1 MVRFFRDSGLPSRR
15 SREAARRRRRS
26 DRERDLKL
34 ESLEPRL
41 ALAVMPGLPDMIAPV
56 VRSVTLPAAGTY
68 GTDRALSFK
77 VNFNEPVKVVGDQ
90 SAVTLPVE
98 VGYAMHE
105 ARYVSGSGTRS
116 LTFRMTVAANDVD
129 TDGISLGR
137 VNSAAVRDFDF
148 AANQILDRAGNPA
161 SDVIPAVNTSRIRVD
176 ATGPV
181 VASSGDFATKGQQ
194 VSLKVTFDGPVTV
207 KGKPTIPVTIG
218 GQDRSLA
225 YAFGSGTKTLTFAVT
240 LPRRA
245 SAANPAFRGENGLPG
260 EVIVLPAGADLKDR
274 FGNSVTAVGGNF
286 GKTFTHSGSRVV
298 VIGTHFEKLTFGES
312 DSLSQD
318 DLNTILNDEQLGF
331 LNDGDAEYLKDYAP
345 PVFRSAKNEVEL
357 YRVAY
362 RSTIPEQG
370 NRPTVA
376 YGLVAIP
383 KGGTGALPLVCYQH
397 GELLLKESAP
407 SQAFFWDKTDDTT
420 PVRYGLTQKQ
430 LYDSAYETR
439 LNVAQFAGNGYAVI
453 AADSFGLGNSVEL
466 DSFLAKQSGQQ
477 ANLDMHAASQKL
489 LQSLAL
495 TADKLFLNGWS
506 TGGLATIAFQEAL
519 EAKGVKID
527 GVSTAATPS
536 DLEMFVNRMIF
547 NPRPYSDTTVPDGPW
562 NVAIPQL
569 AAFSLG
575 AYGRKPGAALELFGG
590 NYDFAR
596 KFFMREFEALPEFT
610 FRSVVGG
617 DPTPVM
623 TMDGVTRSAA
633 PAQFIADRL
642 GQDAGAFS
650 RTAFAGLI
658 RDAGVGST
666 GLASDMQTYY
676 GLADEIV
683 PESVATILD
692 TRQAA
697 TFGKTNLELVP
708 LDDASHRG
716 TLLNAAYGQLRWF
729 DIQRGAIPSGIVG
742 SVNPVTGVP
751 AAVENLVATPAG
763 TGELLLEWSPSA
775 GAAFYD
781 VYVNGQKTIT
791 AGTPLWFFDKLDPRT
806 SYTFSV
812 VPKNASGSGPET
824 KVVFGPATVV
834 DMREST
840 PSNNVVGGQQRAMTT
855 GLDGSLW
862 VASRYTEDVTFLQQI
877 VKNAAGTWTAQSP
890 IWVENPIAL
899 TTGLD
904 GSIWVAGMPTD
915 QHPDQG
921 TVQRIVQEN
930 GSWVRKEAITVDKW
944 PRGITTGIDGTIF
957 VVSRTSSDSS
967 PAPGSVQRIVQDQN
981 GNWFVQGEPIPVDQ
995 DPWAITAGPDGSIW
1009 VACKPG
1015 TNGGS
1020 VQRIVKFEDGA
1031 WNVLGAAL
1039 TVDKDPWSL
1048 TTAADGSIWV
1058 GCRPHFDDGPG
1069 SLQRIVNE
1077 NGQWFVKGSAI
1088 SVDGTPYLL
1097 TAGPDGSI
1105 WTGSKSNGTV
1115 QQVVNERGT
1124 WFVQGDPINIGGVVG
1139 LTTGVDGSIWAVK
1152 GRQKSLFA
1160 DQKMTVQLWTNPVP
1174 PTDLKVTPGPHE
1186 GMATLSW
1193 KAPAAD
1199 GGTPVTSYTVT
1210 ARQGAT
1216 TRTFPNW
1223 SDTAY
1228 RVTGLDVSK
1237 GPVYFT
1243 VAANNFAGTSPV
1255 ATLLMGQDGKPI
1267 DTTHLT
1273 TGITTDG
1280 TWILGDGFDTLGQ
1293 TYSWE
1298 ALGSGKPVPFGNV
1311 AFTFGLPN
1319 QPHTIIAKGQ
1329 TIPVPQGDYGTVNLA
1344 GASVYYGAQP
1354 NLTFTLNYTDG
1365 TTGTWTQSVSDWAK
1379 PLNFP
1384 GEQAI
1389 ALPYYNKN
1397 DATKGQHSVHLYGY
1411 SQTLEKGKTLASI
1424 TLPNNPNVRFL
1435 DIQMGRSAPT
1445 TTGVVTDGTRF
1456 IGGLDGQG
1464 NAYSFE
1470 ALGSGKAIPFGK
1482 VAFDVGAPNQPGAI
1496 AMAAQTIAVPQ
1507 GNYRTINLAA
1517 TAVNGPRQDRLF
1529 KLLFTDGSTDS
1540 WVQSISDWASPQNY
1554 AGETKI
1560 ATMDYRNKGD
1570 GTKDGRPVYLY
1581 GYSRAIP
1588 AGKTL
1593 KSITLMQT
1601 DAKVKILDIAMGS

>member
-1 MVRFFRDSGLPSRR
+1 MVRFFRDAGLPSRR
-15 SREAARRRRRS
+15 SREAARQRRRS
-26 DRERDLKL
+26 ERASDLKL

-41 ALAVMPGLPDMIAPV
+41 ALASVAGILDTTPPV
-56 VRSVTLPAAGTY
+56 VRSVSLPAAGTY
-68 GTDRALSFK
+68 GTGSDLSFK
-77 VNFNEPVKVVGDQ
+77 VRFSEPVRVVGNQ
-90 SAVTLPVE
+90 SDVFLPVE
-98 VGYAMHE
+98 VGYALRE
-105 ARYVSGSGTRS
+105 AQYVSGSGTSS
-116 LTFRMTVAANDVD
+116 LTFRMNVAANDRD

-148 AANQILDRAGNPA
+148 AANRIQDRAGNPA
-161 SDVIPAVNTSRIRVD
+161 SNAIPAVNTSGIRVD

-181 VASSGDFATKGQQ
+181 VTSHSGFITKGRQ
-194 VSLKVTFDGPVTV
+194 VSLQVTFDGRVTV
-207 KGKPTIPVTIG
+207 AGKPRVPVTIG
-218 GQDRSLA
+218 GQTRSLA
-225 YAFGSGTKTLTFAVT
+225 YVSGSGTSTLTFAIEV
-240 LPRRA
+240 PRGA
-245 SAANPAFRGENGLPG
+245 SVANPVFRGVNGLPG
-260 EVIVLPAGADLKDR
+260 EVILLPAGANLRDR
-274 FGNSVTAVGGNF
+274 FGNAVTPIGGDF
-286 GKTFTHSGSRVV
+286 GETYKAANGTRVV
-298 VIGTHFEKLTFGES
+298 VIGTHFEKLTFGKL
-312 DSLSQD
+312 DSISQD
-318 DLNTILNDEQLGF
+318 DLNTILNDEQRGF

-345 PVFRSAKNEVEL
+345 PVFRSAKNEVDL

-383 KGGTGALPLVCYQH
+383 KGATGSLPLVSYQH

-407 SQAFFWDKTDDTT
+407 SQAFSWDKTDDRTL
-420 PVRYGLTQKQ
+420 VRYGLTQKQ

-477 ANLDMHAASQKL
+477 ALLDMHAASQKL
-489 LQSLAL
+489 LQSLGL

-527 GVSTAATPS
+527 GVSTAAAPS

-547 NPRPYSDTTVPDGPW
+547 NPRPYSETTVPDGPW

-596 KFFMREFEALPEFT
+596 KFFMREFETLPEFT
-610 FRSVVGG
+610 FQEDIRNDRV
-617 DPTPVM
+617 PVM

-642 GQDAGAFS
+642 RQDAGAFS

-683 PESVATILD
+683 PESVATIVG

-697 TFGKTNLELVP
+697 TFGKTNLQLVP

-742 SVNPVTGVP
+742 SVNPVTGAP

-775 GAAFYD
+775 GATWYD

-812 VPKNASGSGPET
+812 VPRNASGSGPET

-840 PSNNVVGGQQRAMTT
+840 PSNNVVGGQKRAMTT

-890 IWVENPIAL
+890 IWVEKPIAL

-930 GSWVRKEAITVDKW
+930 GSWVRKEVITVDKW

-957 VVSRTSSDSS
+957 VVSRTSSGSS

-995 DPWAITAGPDGSIW
+995 DPWAITAGQDGSIW

-1020 VQRIVKFEDGA
+1020 VQRIVKFEDGT

-1039 TVDKDPWSL
+1039 TVDNDPWSL

-1097 TAGPDGSI
+1097 TAGPNGSI

-1152 GRQKSLFA
+1152 GRQKNFLP

-1193 KAPAAD
+1193 KAPAAN

-1216 TRTFPNW
+1216 IRRFPNW
-1223 SDTAY
+1223 DDTAY

-1255 ATLLMGQDGKPI
+1255 ATLLMGQDGRVI
-1267 DTTHLT
+1267 DTTSLT

-1329 TIPVPQGDYGTVNLA
+1329 TIPVPQGDYDSVNLA

-1365 TTGTWTQSVSDWAK
+1365 TTGTWTQSISDWAN

-1384 GEQAI
+1384 GEQSL
-1389 ALPYYNKN
+1389 ALSYYNRN
-1397 DATKGQHSVHLYGY
+1397 DATKGQQSVNVYGY

-1435 DIQMGRSAPT
+1435 DIQMGRSAT
-1445 TTGVVTDGTRF
+1445 TTGVVVDGSRF
-1456 IGGLDGQG
+1456 VGGLDGQG
-1464 NAYSFE
+1464 NAYSWE

-1482 VAFDVGAPNQPGAI
+1482 VAFDVGAPNQPHAI

-1507 GNYRTINLAA
+1507 GNYRTLNLAA

-1570 GTKDGRPVYLY
+1570 GTRDSRSVYLY

-1588 AGKTL
+1588 QGKTL
-1593 KSITLMQT
+1593 KSVTLMQT
-1601 DAKVKILDIAMGS
+1601 DARVKIIDIKMGT